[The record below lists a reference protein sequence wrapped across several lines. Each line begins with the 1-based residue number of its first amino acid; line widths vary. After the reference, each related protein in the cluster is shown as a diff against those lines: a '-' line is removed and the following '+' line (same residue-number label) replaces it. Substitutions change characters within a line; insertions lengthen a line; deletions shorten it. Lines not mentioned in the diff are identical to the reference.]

1 MNTGEIFGYIASVLV
16 FATFYMRTMLPL
28 RIVAVASNLT
38 FIIYAAIDGLTP
50 ILILH
55 SALLPLNLL
64 RLMQIRELGAQ
75 VERAASHEFSA
86 AAILPFM
93 RKRTVRANEVV
104 FTAGDL
110 AEELFYVLEGEVFLP
125 EVQQTVGPGAFFGEI
140 ALFSA
145 SGRRTATAIAR
156 TNGIVM
162 SLSKKAVLAALL
174 QSPQLGIHLLRI
186 ITARMLQNAGLR
198 DEPLVAVEASPPA
211 VVATV
216 PSGQG
221 TARRPLA
228 QRFGRKSRIA
238 LVVGLGLIPIC
249 VAVFQPLYIMLDR
262 DAAVTSWL
270 SLATAPIGGTLE
282 GFDTRIGQQVGASGD
297 VTTIV
302 NRSVDRSS
310 VIRAEGNERR
320 AEARLIQLRL
330 YQERVTLLAR
340 EWAERRA
347 RYAEGFRRDLDI
359 DIQDL
364 EKRLA
369 LLKERVAL
377 ADASAQRRRSL
388 RATGT
393 ASQAD
398 EDLATSSHRELQV
411 ALTQMENALAR
422 VRERRRLAGE
432 GVYLQADAKE
442 PEWSWRSLDEIDLEA
457 ARAHRALSDAQEEL
471 STARAILADERRNL
485 EALSTATIRI
495 PPFMTLWSAPVS
507 DGATVRQGEKMFSW
521 IDCKVL
527 LVDVPVTETLAALLQ
542 EGMKATVLLEGDSRS
557 HAGTV
562 LLTRGAS
569 SRIGGDDL
577 ASLSRGHK
585 SWSAQALVQI
595 SDTAG
600 LPECPIGRRAFV
612 AFPEIRL
619 VQYLSGYLPGW

>member
-1 MNTGEIFGYIASVLV
+1 MNSGEIFGYIASVLV

-28 RIVAVASNLT
+28 RIVAVASNLA
-38 FIIYAAIDGLTP
+38 FITYAAIDGLTP

-75 VERAASHEFSA
+75 VELASSHEFSA

-93 RKRTVRANEVV
+93 RKRVVRANEVL

-110 AEELFYVLEGEVFLP
+110 AEELFYVLEGEVFVP

-145 SGRRTATAIAR
+145 SGRRTATAVAR
-156 TNGIVM
+156 TNGVVM
-162 SLSKKAVLAALL
+162 ALSKKAVLAALL

-198 DEPLVAVEASPPA
+198 DETMVAVEASPA
-211 VVATV
+211 AAAV
-216 PSGQG
+216 PSAPG
-221 TARRPLA
+221 AAPRPLA
-228 QRFGRKSRIA
+228 QRLGRKGRIA

-270 SLATAPIGGTLE
+270 SVATAPIAGALE

-302 NRSVDRSS
+302 NRSVDRSA

-320 AEARLIQLRL
+320 AEGRLVQLRL
-330 YQERVTLLAR
+330 YQERVRLLAK
-340 EWAERRA
+340 EWSERRA

-388 RATGT
+388 RASGT

-398 EDLATSSHRELQV
+398 EDVATSSHRELQV
-411 ALTQMENALAR
+411 AMTQMENALAR

-442 PEWSWRSLDEIDLEA
+442 PEWSWRSLDEINLEA
-457 ARAHRALSDAQEEL
+457 ARANRALSDAQEEL
-471 STARAILADERRNL
+471 STARAILGDERRNL
-485 EALSTATIRI
+485 EALSTATIHI
-495 PPFMTLWSAPVS
+495 PPFMTIWSAPVS
-507 DGATVRQGEKMFSW
+507 DGATVRQGEKLFSW
-521 IDCKVL
+521 IDCNVL

-585 SWSAQALVQI
+585 SWSGQALVQI
-595 SDTAG
+595 SDTEG

-612 AFPEIRL
+612 GFPDIRL
-619 VQYLSGYLPGW
+619 VQYLSAYLPGW

>member
-28 RIVAVASNLT
+28 RIVAVASNLA
-38 FIIYAAIDGLTP
+38 FITYAAIDGLTP

-75 VERAASHEFSA
+75 VERASSHEFSA

-93 RKRTVRANEVV
+93 RKRGVRANEVL
-104 FTAGDL
+104 FSSGDL

-162 SLSKKAVLAALL
+162 ALSKKAVLAALL

-198 DEPLVAVEASPPA
+198 DEPLVPVEASPAPA
-211 VVATV
+211 SVAGV
-216 PSGQG
+216 SS
-221 TARRPLA
+221 RPLA

-302 NRSVDRSS
+302 NRSVDRSG

-320 AEARLIQLRL
+320 AEARLVQLRL

-340 EWAERRA
+340 EWSERRA

-364 EKRLA
+364 DKRLA

-388 RATGT
+388 RVSGT

-398 EDLATSSHRELQV
+398 EDVATSSHRELQV
-411 ALTQMENALAR
+411 SMTQMENALAR

-442 PEWSWRSLDEIDLEA
+442 PEWSWRSLDEINLEA
-457 ARAHRALSDAQEEL
+457 ARANRALSDAQEEL
-471 STARAILADERRNL
+471 ATARAILADERRNL

-495 PPFMTLWSAPVS
+495 PPLMTLWSAPVS
-507 DGATVRQGEKMFSW
+507 DGATVRQGEKLFSW

-542 EGMKATVLLEGDSRS
+542 EGMPATVLLEGDSRS

-585 SWSAQALVQI
+585 SWSAQAVVEI
-595 SDTAG
+595 TDTAG
-600 LPECPIGRRAFV
+600 LPECPLGRRAFV
-612 AFPEIRL
+612 GFPQIRL
-619 VQYLSGYLPGW
+619 VQYLRAYLPGW

>member
-28 RIVAVASNLT
+28 RIVAVASNLA
-38 FIIYAAIDGLTP
+38 FITYAAIDGLTP

-75 VERAASHEFSA
+75 VERASSHEFSA

-93 RKRTVRANEVV
+93 RKRVVRANEVL
-104 FTAGDL
+104 FSAGDL

-125 EVQQTVGPGAFFGEI
+125 EVQQSVGPGAFFGEI

-162 SLSKKAVLAALL
+162 ALSKKAVLAALL

-198 DEPLVAVEASPPA
+198 DEPMVAVEEARTAAA
-211 VVATV
+211 VPGALLVTV
-216 PSGQG
+216 
-221 TARRPLA
+221 RRPLA
-228 QRFGRKSRIA
+228 QRFGRRSRIA

-282 GFDTRIGQQVGASGD
+282 GFDTRIGQQVGPSGD

-302 NRSVDRSS
+302 NRSVDRSG

-320 AEARLIQLRL
+320 AEARLVQLRL
-330 YQERVTLLAR
+330 NQERVTLLAK

-364 EKRLA
+364 DKRLV

-398 EDLATSSHRELQV
+398 EDVATSSHRELQV
-411 ALTQMENALAR
+411 AMTQMENALAR

-442 PEWSWRSLDEIDLEA
+442 PEWSWRSLDEINLEA
-457 ARAHRALSDAQEEL
+457 ARANRALSDAQEEL
-471 STARAILADERRNL
+471 GTARAILADERRNL

-507 DGATVRQGEKMFSW
+507 DGATVRQGEKLFSW

-557 HAGTV
+557 HAATV

-569 SRIGGDDL
+569 SRIGDDDL

-585 SWSAQALVQI
+585 SGSAQALVQI
-595 SDTAG
+595 TDTAG

-612 AFPEIRL
+612 GFPEIRL
-619 VQYLSGYLPGW
+619 VQYLSAYLPGW

>member
-28 RIVAVASNLT
+28 RIVAVASNLA
-38 FIIYAAIDGLTP
+38 FITYAAIDGLTP

-75 VERAASHEFSA
+75 VERASSHEFSA

-93 RKRTVRANEVV
+93 KKRTVRANEVL

-110 AEELFYVLEGEVFLP
+110 AEELFYVLEGEVVLP
-125 EVQQTVGPGAFFGEI
+125 EVQQSVGPGAFFGEI

-162 SLSKKAVLAALL
+162 ALSKKAVLAALL

-198 DEPLVAVEASPPA
+198 DEPMVAVEEARTAAA
-211 VVATV
+211 VPGALPVTV
-216 PSGQG
+216 
-221 TARRPLA
+221 RRPLA

-297 VTTIV
+297 VTTVV
-302 NRSVDRSS
+302 NRSVDRSG

-320 AEARLIQLRL
+320 AEARLVQLRL

-340 EWAERRA
+340 EWSDRRS

-398 EDLATSSHRELQV
+398 EDVATSSHRELQV
-411 ALTQMENALAR
+411 AMTQMENALAR

-442 PEWSWRSLDEIDLEA
+442 PEWSWRSLDEINLEA
-457 ARAHRALSDAQEEL
+457 ARANRALSDAQEEL
-471 STARAILADERRNL
+471 GTARAILADERRNL

-507 DGATVRQGEKMFSW
+507 DGATVRQGEKLFSW

-557 HAGTV
+557 HAATV

-585 SWSAQALVQI
+585 SGSAQALVQI
-595 SDTAG
+595 TDTAG

-612 AFPEIRL
+612 GFPEIRL
-619 VQYLSGYLPGW
+619 VQYLSAYLPGW

>member
-1 MNTGEIFGYIASVLV
+1 MNSGEIFGYIASVLV

-28 RIVAVASNLT
+28 RIVAVASNLA
-38 FIIYAAIDGLTP
+38 FITYAAIDGLTP

-75 VERAASHEFSA
+75 VERAAAHEFSA

-93 RKRTVRANEVV
+93 KKRVVRANEVL

-156 TNGIVM
+156 TNGIVLC
-162 SLSKKAVLAALL
+162 LSKKAVLAALL

-211 VVATV
+211 AVAA
-216 PSGQG
+216 SGSG
-221 TARRPLA
+221 AARRPLA

-282 GFDTRIGQQVGASGD
+282 GFDTRIGQQVGPSGD

-302 NRSVDRSS
+302 NRSVDRSG

-320 AEARLIQLRL
+320 AEARLVQLRL
-330 YQERVTLLAR
+330 YQERVTLLAK

-364 EKRLA
+364 DKRLA

-398 EDLATSSHRELQV
+398 EDVATSSHRELQV
-411 ALTQMENALAR
+411 AMTQMESALAR

-442 PEWSWRSLDEIDLEA
+442 PEWSWRSLDEINLEA
-457 ARAHRALSDAQEEL
+457 ARANRALSDAQEEL
-471 STARAILADERRNL
+471 STARAILVDERRNL

-495 PPFMTLWSAPVS
+495 PPFMTLWSAPAS
-507 DGATVRQGEKMFSW
+507 DGATVRQGEKLFSW

-557 HAGTV
+557 HAATV

-595 SDTAG
+595 TDTAG

-612 AFPEIRL
+612 GFPEIRL
-619 VQYLSGYLPGW
+619 VQYLSAYLPGW

>member
-1 MNTGEIFGYIASVLV
+1 MNTGEIFGYIASLLV

-28 RIVAVASNLT
+28 RIVAVASNLA
-38 FIIYAAIDGLTP
+38 FITYAAIDGLAP

-75 VERAASHEFSA
+75 VERASSHEFSA

-93 RKRTVRANEVV
+93 KKRAVRANEVL

-110 AEELFYVLEGEVFLP
+110 AEELYYVLEGEVFLP
-125 EVQQTVGPGAFFGEI
+125 EVQQAVGPGAFFGEI

-162 SLSKKAVLAALL
+162 GLSKKAVLAALL

-198 DEPLVAVEASPPA
+198 DEPLVAAEVSSAPA
-211 VVATV
+211 AAT
-216 PSGQG
+216 SGG
-221 TARRPLA
+221 RRPLA

-238 LVVGLGLIPIC
+238 LVVGLGLIPI
-249 VAVFQPLYIMLDR
+249 VAAVFQPLYILLER

-270 SLATAPIGGTLE
+270 NVATAPIGGALE
-282 GFDTRIGQQVGASGD
+282 GFDTRIGQQVGGGGD
-297 VTTIV
+297 VTTVV
-302 NRSVDRSS
+302 NRSVDRSG

-320 AEARLIQLRL
+320 AEARLAQLRL
-330 YQERVTLLAR
+330 YQERVTALAR

-364 EKRLA
+364 ERRLV

-377 ADASAQRRRSL
+377 AEVSAQRRRSL

-393 ASQAD
+393 GSQAD
-398 EDLATSSHRELQV
+398 EDVATSTHRELQV
-411 ALTQMENALAR
+411 AMTQMESALVR

-432 GVYLQADAKE
+432 GVYLQADGKE
-442 PEWSWRSLDEIDLEA
+442 PEWSWRSLDEINLEV
-457 ARAHRALSDAQEEL
+457 ARANRALSDAQEEL
-471 STARAILADERRNL
+471 NTARTILADERRNL
-485 EALSTATIRI
+485 EALSIATIHI
-495 PPFMTLWSAPVS
+495 PPFMTLWSEPVS
-507 DGATVRQGEKMFSW
+507 DGATVRQGEKLFSW

-542 EGMKATVLLEGDSRS
+542 EGMKATVLLEGDSRN
-557 HAGTV
+557 HAARVV
-562 LLTRGAS
+562 LSRGAS

-595 SDTAG
+595 SDTSGIA
-600 LPECPIGRRAFV
+600 ECPIGRRAFV
-612 AFPEIRL
+612 GFPEIRL
-619 VQYLSGYLPGW
+619 GQYLSAYLPGW

>member
-28 RIVAVASNLT
+28 RIVAVASNIA
-38 FIIYAAIDGLTP
+38 FITYAAIDGLTP

-93 RKRTVRANEVV
+93 RKRAVRANEVL
-104 FTAGDL
+104 FSSGDL

-156 TNGIVM
+156 THGIVM
-162 SLSKKAVLAALL
+162 CLSKKAVLAALL

-198 DEPLVAVEASPPA
+198 DEPMTPVEASRA
-211 VVATV
+211 VVPA
-216 PSGQG
+216 PRGPL
-221 TARRPLA
+221 RRV
-228 QRFGRKSRIA
+228 GRKGRIA

-302 NRSVDRSS
+302 NRSVDRSG

-320 AEARLIQLRL
+320 AEARLAQLRL
-330 YQERVTLLAR
+330 YQQRVTLLAT
-340 EWAERRA
+340 EWSERRT

-359 DIQDL
+359 DILDL

-398 EDLATSSHRELQV
+398 EDVATSTHRELQV
-411 ALTQMENALAR
+411 AMTQMENALAR

-442 PEWSWRSLDEIDLEA
+442 PEWSWRSLDEINLEA
-457 ARAHRALSDAQEEL
+457 ARANRSLSDALEEL
-471 STARAILADERRNL
+471 GTARSILADERKNL

-507 DGATVRQGEKMFSW
+507 DGATVRQGEKLFSW

-527 LVDVPVTETLAALLQ
+527 LVDVPVTETLAALLH

-569 SRIGGDDL
+569 SRIGSDDL

-612 AFPEIRL
+612 GFPEIRL
-619 VQYLSGYLPGW
+619 VQYLRAYLPGW

>member
-28 RIVAVASNLT
+28 RIVAVASNLA
-38 FIIYAAIDGLTP
+38 FITYAAIDGLTP

-75 VERAASHEFSA
+75 VERASSHEFSA

-93 RKRTVRANEVV
+93 RKRGVRANEVL
-104 FTAGDL
+104 FSSGDL

-162 SLSKKAVLAALL
+162 ALSKKAVLAALL

-198 DEPLVAVEASPPA
+198 DESMVAVEESPAAAAAASGPGA
-211 VVATV
+211 
-216 PSGQG
+216 
-221 TARRPLA
+221 ARRPLA

-282 GFDTRIGQQVGASGD
+282 GFDTRIGQQVGARGD

-302 NRSVDRSS
+302 NRSVDRSG

-320 AEARLIQLRL
+320 AEARLVQLRL
-330 YQERVTLLAR
+330 YQERVALLAK
-340 EWAERRA
+340 EWSERRA

-364 EKRLA
+364 DKRLT

-393 ASQAD
+393 GSQAD
-398 EDLATSSHRELQV
+398 EDVATSLHRELQV
-411 ALTQMENALAR
+411 SMTQMENALAR

-442 PEWSWRSLDEIDLEA
+442 PEWSWRSLDEINLEA
-457 ARAHRALSDAQEEL
+457 ARANRALSDAQEEL
-471 STARAILADERRNL
+471 NTARAILVDERRNL

-507 DGATVRQGEKMFSW
+507 DGATVRQGEKLFSW

-542 EGMKATVLLEGDSRS
+542 EGMPATVLLEGDSRS

-562 LLTRGAS
+562 VLTRGAS

-585 SWSAQALVQI
+585 SWSAQALVEI
-595 SDTAG
+595 KDTVG

-612 AFPEIRL
+612 GFPEIRL
-619 VQYLSGYLPGW
+619 VQYLRAYLPGW

>member
-28 RIVAVASNLT
+28 RLVAVASNLA
-38 FIIYAAIDGLTP
+38 FITYAAIDGLTP

-75 VERAASHEFSA
+75 VERASSHEFSA

-93 RKRTVRANEVV
+93 RKRVVRANEVL
-104 FTAGDL
+104 FSSGDL

-162 SLSKKAVLAALL
+162 ALSKKAVLAALL

-198 DEPLVAVEASPPA
+198 DEPLVAVEESRAGAAASMPGA
-211 VVATV
+211 
-216 PSGQG
+216 
-221 TARRPLA
+221 ARRPLA
-228 QRFGRKSRIA
+228 QRFGRKGRIA

-302 NRSVDRSS
+302 NRSVDRSG

-320 AEARLIQLRL
+320 AEARLVQLRL
-330 YQERVTLLAR
+330 YQERVTLLAK
-340 EWAERRA
+340 EWSERRA

-364 EKRLA
+364 DKRLA

-393 ASQAD
+393 GSQAD
-398 EDLATSSHRELQV
+398 EDVATSLHRELQV
-411 ALTQMENALAR
+411 AMTQMENALAR

-442 PEWSWRSLDEIDLEA
+442 PEWSWRSLDEINLEA
-457 ARAHRALSDAQEEL
+457 ARANRALSDAQEEL
-471 STARAILADERRNL
+471 ATARAILADERRNL

-507 DGATVRQGEKMFSW
+507 DGATVRQGEKLFSW

-557 HAGTV
+557 HAATV
-562 LLTRGAS
+562 VLTRGAS

-585 SWSAQALVQI
+585 SWSAQALVEI
-595 SDTAG
+595 TDTAG
-600 LPECPIGRRAFV
+600 LPECPLGRRAFV
-612 AFPEIRL
+612 GFPDIRL
-619 VQYLSGYLPGW
+619 VQYLRAYLPGW

>member
-1 MNTGEIFGYIASVLV
+1 MNSGEIFGYIASVLV

-28 RIVAVASNLT
+28 RIVAVASNLA
-38 FIIYAAIDGLTP
+38 FIAYAAIDGLTP

-75 VERAASHEFSA
+75 VERASSHEFSA

-93 RKRTVRANEVV
+93 KKRVVRANEVL

-125 EVQQTVGPGAFFGEI
+125 EVQKTVGPGAFFGEI

-145 SGRRTATAIAR
+145 SGRRTATAVAR
-156 TNGIVM
+156 TNGVVM
-162 SLSKKAVLAALL
+162 ALSKKAVLAALL

-198 DEPLVAVEASPPA
+198 DETMVAVEASPA
-211 VVATV
+211 AAAV
-216 PSGQG
+216 PSAPG
-221 TARRPLA
+221 AAPRPLA
-228 QRFGRKSRIA
+228 QRLGRKGRIA

-270 SLATAPIGGTLE
+270 SVATAPIAGALE

-302 NRSVDRSS
+302 NRSVDRSA

-320 AEARLIQLRL
+320 AEGRLVQLRL
-330 YQERVTLLAR
+330 YQERVTLLAK
-340 EWAERRA
+340 EWSERRA

-388 RATGT
+388 RASGT

-398 EDLATSSHRELQV
+398 EDVATSSHRELQV
-411 ALTQMENALAR
+411 AMTQMENALAR

-442 PEWSWRSLDEIDLEA
+442 PEWSWRSLDEITLEA
-457 ARAHRALSDAQEEL
+457 ARANRALSDAQEEL
-471 STARAILADERRNL
+471 STARAILGDERRNL
-485 EALSTATIRI
+485 EALSTATIHI
-495 PPFMTLWSAPVS
+495 PPFMTIWSAPVS
-507 DGATVRQGEKMFSW
+507 DGATVRQGEKLFSW
-521 IDCKVL
+521 IDCNVL

-585 SWSAQALVQI
+585 SWSGQALVQI
-595 SDTAG
+595 SDTEG

-612 AFPEIRL
+612 GFPEIRL
-619 VQYLSGYLPGW
+619 VQYLSAYLPGW

>member
-1 MNTGEIFGYIASVLV
+1 MNSGEIFGYIASVLV

-28 RIVAVASNLT
+28 RIVAVASNLA
-38 FIIYAAIDGLTP
+38 FITYAAIDGLTP

-75 VERAASHEFSA
+75 VERASSHEFSA

-93 RKRTVRANEVV
+93 KKRVVRANEVL
-104 FTAGDL
+104 FSSGDL

-162 SLSKKAVLAALL
+162 SLNKKAVLAALL

-198 DEPLVAVEASPPA
+198 DEPLVAVEASA
-211 VVATV
+211 AMVAAV

-221 TARRPLA
+221 AVRRPLG
-228 QRFGRKSRIA
+228 QRFGRKGRIA

-282 GFDTRIGQQVGASGD
+282 GFDTRIGQQVGPSGD

-302 NRSVDRSS
+302 NRAVDRSG

-320 AEARLIQLRL
+320 AEARLVQLRL
-330 YQERVTLLAR
+330 YHERVTLLAK
-340 EWAERRA
+340 EWSERRA

-364 EKRLA
+364 DKRLA

-388 RATGT
+388 RASGT

-398 EDLATSSHRELQV
+398 EDVATSSHRELQV
-411 ALTQMENALAR
+411 AMTQMESALAR

-442 PEWSWRSLDEIDLEA
+442 PEWSWRSLDEINLEA
-457 ARAHRALSDAQEEL
+457 ARANRALSDAQEEL

-495 PPFMTLWSAPVS
+495 PPFMTLWSAPAS
-507 DGATVRQGEKMFSW
+507 DGATVRQGEKLFSW

-557 HAGTV
+557 HAATV

-595 SDTAG
+595 SDTEG

-612 AFPEIRL
+612 GFPEIRL
-619 VQYLSGYLPGW
+619 VQYLSAYLPGW

>member
-1 MNTGEIFGYIASVLV
+1 MNSGEIFGYIASVLV

-28 RIVAVASNLT
+28 RIVAVASNLA
-38 FIIYAAIDGLTP
+38 FITYAAIDGLTP

-75 VERAASHEFSA
+75 VERAAAHEFSA

-93 RKRTVRANEVV
+93 KKRVVRANEVL
-104 FTAGDL
+104 FSSGDL

-162 SLSKKAVLAALL
+162 ALSKKAVLAALL

-198 DEPLVAVEASPPA
+198 DEPLVAVEASPA
-211 VVATV
+211 GGAV
-216 PSGQG
+216 PSGPRA
-221 TARRPLA
+221 ARRPLG

-238 LVVGLGLIPIC
+238 LVVVLGLIPIC

-282 GFDTRIGQQVGASGD
+282 GFDTRIGQQVGPSGD

-302 NRSVDRSS
+302 NRSVDRSG

-320 AEARLIQLRL
+320 AEARLVQLRL
-330 YQERVTLLAR
+330 YQERVTLLAK

-364 EKRLA
+364 DKRLA

-398 EDLATSSHRELQV
+398 EDVATSSHRELQV
-411 ALTQMENALAR
+411 AMTQMESALAR

-442 PEWSWRSLDEIDLEA
+442 PEWSWRSLDEINLEA
-457 ARAHRALSDAQEEL
+457 ARANRALSDAQEEL
-471 STARAILADERRNL
+471 NTARAILVDERRNL

-495 PPFMTLWSAPVS
+495 PPFMTLWSAPAS
-507 DGATVRQGEKMFSW
+507 DGATVRQGEKLFSW

-557 HAGTV
+557 HAATV

-595 SDTAG
+595 TDTAG

-612 AFPEIRL
+612 GFPEIRL
-619 VQYLSGYLPGW
+619 VQYLSAYLPGW

>member
-1 MNTGEIFGYIASVLV
+1 MGTGEIFGYIASILV

-28 RIVAVASNLT
+28 RIVAVASNIA
-38 FIIYAAIDGLTP
+38 FITYAAIDGLTP

-64 RLMQIRELGAQ
+64 RLMQIRELGEQ
-75 VERAASHEFSA
+75 VERASSHEFSA

-93 RKRTVRANEVV
+93 RKRVVRVNEVL
-104 FTAGDL
+104 FSANDL
-110 AEELFYVLEGEVFLP
+110 AEELFYIVEGEVFLP
-125 EVQQTVGPGAFFGEI
+125 EVQQSVGPGSFIGEI

-156 TNGIVM
+156 TNGVVM
-162 SLSKKAVLAALL
+162 TLSKKAVLAALL

-198 DEPLVAVEASPPA
+198 DEPMTAVEESRA
-211 VVATV
+211 VVPA
-216 PSGQG
+216 PRG
-221 TARRPLA
+221 PLR
-228 QRFGRKSRIA
+228 RFGRKGRIA
-238 LVVGLGLIPIC
+238 LVVGLGLIPIA

-270 SLATAPIGGTLE
+270 SIATAPIAGTLE
-282 GFDTRIGQQVGASGD
+282 SFDARIGQQVGPSGD
-297 VTTIV
+297 VTTII
-302 NRSVDRSS
+302 NRSVDRSG
-310 VIRAEGNERR
+310 VIRAEGSERR
-320 AEARLIQLRL
+320 AEARLVQLRL
-330 YQERVTLLAR
+330 YQQRVTLLAK
-340 EWAERRA
+340 EWSERRA
-347 RYAEGFRRDLDI
+347 RYADGFRRDLDI

-364 EKRLA
+364 ERRLA

-398 EDLATSSHRELQV
+398 EDVATSTHRELQV
-411 ALTQMENALAR
+411 SLTQMENALAR

-442 PEWSWRSLDEIDLEA
+442 PEWSWRSLDEINLEV
-457 ARAHRALSDAQEEL
+457 ARANRALSDGQEEL
-471 STARAILADERRNL
+471 ATARSILADERKNL
-485 EALSTATIRI
+485 DSLSTATIRI
-495 PPFMTLWSAPVS
+495 PPLMTLWSAPVS
-507 DGATVRQGEKMFSW
+507 DGATVRQGEKLFSW

-542 EGMKATVLLEGDSRS
+542 EGMKATVLLDGDSRS

-569 SRIGGDDL
+569 SRIGSDDL

-585 SWSAQALVQI
+585 SWTAQALVEI
-595 SDTAG
+595 KDTGG

-612 AFPEIRL
+612 GFPEIRMI
-619 VQYLSGYLPGW
+619 QYLRAYLPGW